1 MCGLLFISEAV
12 APLTFE
18 SCRQPDQLNGSRRDH
33 LAECTPMQ
41 TFDYFSGSE
50 WSYALS
56 FFFLFATFFGAYCL
70 VHHSTLQHH
79 CLTLEWLTIRSDS
92 ASQCSVA
99 TCICLQC
106 SWACCS
112 CRPSSTD
119 CEWSDR
125 ELRARSSNS
134 SVTATPATPSVSQQH
149 KLAYFVSTLPPQPR
163 LTGNR
168 IVH

>member
-1 MCGLLFISEAV
+1 MCGLLSISESV
-12 APLTFE
+12 APLSFE

-56 FFFLFATFFGAYCL
+56 FFFLFATFFGTYCL
-70 VHHSTLQHH
+70 VHHATLQHL
-79 CLTLEWLTIRSDS
+79 CFNFEVADYSKS
-92 ASQCSVA
+92 ASQCGVA
-99 TCICLQC
+99 ICLQC
-106 SWACCS
+106 SSACCS
-112 CRPSSTD
+112 FRPSSTD
-119 CEWSDR
+119 CELNGR
-125 ELRARSSNS
+125 ERRARSSNS